1 MRNRMLSIND
11 VEVNREPVLYTCY
24 GLGSCVG
31 LFVTD
36 RLQQLSGGAH
46 ISLPASCG
54 SGVYPDAMRMMNE
67 LMMGLRD
74 KGSDLNYLRAKIV
87 GGAKVYDF
95 PGNIGKQNV
104 NVVLQYLLMNRVFV
118 AATDLGGNIARTAT
132 FNSITG
138 AVGISTSDQKK
149 YFI

>member
-1 MRNRMLSIND
+1 MLSIND
-11 VEVNREPVLYTCY
+11 VEVDCGPVLYTCY

-31 LFVTD
+31 LFISD

-46 ISLPASCG
+46 ISLPSSCG
-54 SGVYPDAMRMMNE
+54 SGVYPDATCMINA
-67 LMMGLRD
+67 LMAGLRE
-74 KGSDLNYLRAKIV
+74 KGSDLNSLRAKIV

-95 PGNIGKQNV
+95 PGNIGEQNI
-104 NVVLQYLLMNRVFV
+104 NVVLQYMLLNRIFV
-118 AATDLGGNIARTAT
+118 AATDLGGNIARTAR

>member
-11 VEVNREPVLYTCY
+11 VEVDCGPVLYTCY

-31 LFVTD
+31 LFITD
-36 RLQQLSGGAH
+36 RVQQLSGGAH
-46 ISLPASCG
+46 IALPSSCG
-54 SGVYPDAMRMMNE
+54 SGVYPDATRMMNA
-67 LMMGLRD
+67 LMTGLRE
-74 KGSDLNYLRAKIV
+74 KGSDLICLRAKIV
-87 GGAKVYDF
+87 GGAKVYDL
-95 PGNIGKQNV
+95 PGNIGAQNV
-104 NVVLQYLLMNRVFV
+104 NVVLQYLLTNRIFV
-118 AATDLGGNIARTAT
+118 AATDLGGHIARTAT